1 MEGLSESFA
10 AQFTVSSEPNDTA
23 APHPRMAQYKTK
35 PSNTPD
41 QFLRRQRMLEG
52 QKKRRR
58 DFVNYARKLVEG
70 SLEVDDIETEEM
82 EFVEEHDKDHRRGY
96 KKKFNPYAYQLM
108 LSEWLVDVPDDLVQE
123 WFMVVC
129 PMGRRNLVIAAN
141 GFTAAYTKSGY
152 RVNKFSS
159 LLPGGSPKTLKPGD
173 HTILDCI
180 FNEVTNTFYVLDVMS
195 WRGHPVYDSETD
207 FRFYWLQTKLQE
219 EPLVT
224 QVSTQNPYRFVSLPH
239 CPCDDTSIQQA
250 LSGAS
255 SASEVDGLLFFH
267 KRTHYTCGRTPL
279 VGWLKPHMLPE
290 ILGVSVPEAYLEK
303 APPVNKLTLLKSN
316 RDLREG
322 DEEKRN
328 ATEKCVLE
336 EKMDTQS
343 TQKTK
348 GRQRRKN
355 GRENA
360 TRMEV
365 EEDSTDKK
373 GFEDEAVDC
382 SVKMEVSQNITRSR
396 GRRKKEH
403 HHLDTSQTNEN

>member
-1 MEGLSESFA
+1 
-10 AQFTVSSEPNDTA
+10 
-23 APHPRMAQYKTK
+23 MAQYKTK